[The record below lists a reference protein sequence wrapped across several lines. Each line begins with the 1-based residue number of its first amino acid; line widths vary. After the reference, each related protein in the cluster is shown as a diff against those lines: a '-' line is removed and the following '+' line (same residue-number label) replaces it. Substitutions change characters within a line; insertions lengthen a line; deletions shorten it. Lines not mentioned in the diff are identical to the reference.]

1 MAGRRRRR
9 QSDSTV
15 ATVDELALRPKKE
28 SALLKPVSKDTDDD
42 EWPCFVLKDAV
53 IYQKDGVRIANPL
66 LVDIEGPFIVR
77 GHLDI
82 DEEDLEPLRMFPNLS
97 MIPSP
102 SPRRYRKRHLLW
114 PRSR

>member
-15 ATVDELALRPKKE
+15 ATVDELALRLKKE
-28 SALLKPVSKDTDDD
+28 SAMLKPVSKDSDDD

-53 IYQKDGVRIANPL
+53 IYHKDGVRIANPL

-77 GHLDI
+77 GLLTI
-82 DEEDLEPLRMFPNLS
+82 DEDDLEPLRMFPSSTLS
-97 MIPSP
+97 FPP
-102 SPRRYRKRHLLW
+102 LP
-114 PRSR
+114 